1 MTLPESVS
9 EVVLRDDLA
18 PVGELFADIVRR
30 QPGHRLSFAAY
41 HRGERIAL
49 LDSHGAGDTLVTLYS
64 TSKAAVGITIGLLVQ
79 DGSLALSDPVAR
91 YWPEFAAAGKEAI
104 TIAELMSHQ
113 AGLIG
118 VDGGFGLDE
127 FTAHEP
133 LAERLAAQ
141 KPWWTPGEGHG
152 YHGLT
157 YGTLL
162 DEIVRRI
169 TGSTLDDVFRT
180 RVTRPRDVNM
190 AMLID
195 PETESRVLPPHM
207 PDMMP
212 FAGIE
217 IPADSLTGVA
227 LNLSREFPTPTEL
240 PHTPAVRAQGPICQA
255 GTASADGLAR
265 LYASM
270 MDTVDGREPL
280 LEPQVAAELTA
291 ARAVGP
297 DLCLPAE
304 TGFACGFEVS
314 PHPDVASVSDWFGH
328 GGLGG
333 SGGYYVPSARTAF
346 GFTTDHVPPG
356 GGRTEAEAALRSAVL
371 DCLGQPHLGL

>member
-1 MTLPESVS
+1 VPESVS
-9 EVVLRDDLA
+9 IVLRDDLA
-18 PVGELFADIVRR
+18 PVGELFASIVRR
-30 QPGHRLSFAAY
+30 HPGHRLSFAAY
-41 HRGERIAL
+41 HRGERVVL

-64 TSKAAVGITIGLLVQ
+64 TSKGAMAVTVGLLVQ
-79 DGSLALSDPVAR
+79 DGSLALNDPVAR
-91 YWPEFAAAGKEAI
+91 YWPEFSAAGKQAI

-113 AGLIG
+113 AGLIN

-141 KPWWTPGEGHG
+141 KPWWTPTGGHG

-157 YGTLL
+157 YGTLV
-162 DEIVRRI
+162 DELVRRV
-169 TGSTLDDVFRT
+169 TGSTVDVVFRT
-180 RVTRPRDVNM
+180 RVARPRDVNM
-190 AMLID
+190 AMLVD
-195 PETESRVLPPHM
+195 PETESRVLPPQT
-207 PDMMP
+207 PDVLP
-212 FAGIE
+212 LAGME
-217 IPADSLTGVA
+217 IPEDSLLGVA
-227 LNLSREFPTPTEL
+227 LNVSRGFPGPMEVSHI
-240 PHTPAVRAQGPICQA
+240 PEVRAQGPVGLA
-255 GTASADGLAR
+255 GVASADGLAR

-280 LEPQVAAELTA
+280 LEPQVAAGLTA

-297 DLCLPAE
+297 DLCLPAD

-314 PHPDVASVSDWFGH
+314 PYPDLISGGDWFGH

-333 SGGYYVPSARTAF
+333 SGGSYVPRARTAF

-356 GGRTEAEAALRSAVL
+356 GGRSEAEADLRSAVL
-371 DCLGQPHLGL
+371 DCLCP